1 MKAIAGPAES
11 DGTGSRRGQ
20 TSVAGDA
27 ASAGFNGNGTGCDEL
42 RMLGSVGVVGLH
54 GALRFADAMP
64 GRDDGRTGKPGELP
78 VDLLR
83 LSIEA
88 AHCADTASSHA

>member
-1 MKAIAGPAES
+1 MVLFA
-11 DGTGSRRGQ
+11 
-20 TSVAGDA
+20 
-27 ASAGFNGNGTGCDEL
+27 
-42 RMLGSVGVVGLH
+42 
-54 GALRFADAMP
+54 FADAMP

-83 LSIEA
+83 LSIDA